1 MANLLRPVVE
11 LQNYKVLGVVGKNM
25 LVREASLTDGAF
37 FIKVLFNRPHTTS
50 SKMCQFCMQTFWK
63 SPCPSTKSDFIIP
76 HEVPFFVQCLKCYE
90 TESAMFTVLECARYV
105 TLYTL

>member
-1 MANLLRPVVE
+1 
-11 LQNYKVLGVVGKNM
+11 
-25 LVREASLTDGAF
+25 
-37 FIKVLFNRPHTTS
+37 
-50 SKMCQFCMQTFWK
+50 MQTFWK

-105 TLYTL
+105 KYILQKLSNVNELKKINDASKQGILIFE

>member
-11 LQNYKVLGVVGKNM
+11 LQSYKVLGVVGKNM
-25 LVREASLTDGAF
+25 LVRDASLTDGAF
-37 FIKVLFNRPHTTS
+37 FIKVIYFCS
-50 SKMCQFCMQTFWK
+50 SKEFSEMWMFNLQTFWK

-90 TESAMFTVLECARYV
+90 TETAMFTVLECARYV
-105 TLYTL
+105 